1 MDFLNRIANSPQ
13 VQQALSDFVPGLRS
27 KVDQI
32 FGIHRP
38 DNAYTNYELNIIS
51 PEETTGPMPVVA
63 TPSNYDWFK
72 EQKKPRYDFDPF
84 APDGT
89 PMIDLIVQEMQRE
102 KAARTP
108 SGPSPMM
115 FAP

>member
-38 DNAYTNYELNIIS
+38 DNTYTNYELNIIS
-51 PEETTGPMPVVA
+51 PEETTGRMPVVA
-63 TPSNYDWFK
+63 TPSDYDYFRDQ
-72 EQKKPRYDFDPF
+72 QKLKVYDYGPADAEYANFI
-84 APDGT
+84 AE
-89 PMIDLIVQEMQRE
+89 EMQRE

-115 FAP
+115 FPP

>member
-38 DNAYTNYELNIIS
+38 DNTYTNYELNIIS

-63 TPSNYDWFK
+63 TPSDYDYFRD
-72 EQKKPRYDFDPF
+72 QQQSQQYDFP
-84 APDGT
+84 AEYR
-89 PMIDLIVQEMQRE
+89 DLIVQEMQRE

>member
-38 DNAYTNYELNIIS
+38 DNTYTNYELNIIS

-63 TPSNYDWFK
+63 TPSDYDYFRDQQ
-72 EQKKPRYDFDPF
+72 QKAFYDFGPADPEYRDF
-84 APDGT
+84 
-89 PMIDLIVQEMQRE
+89 IVQEMQKE

-115 FAP
+115 FPP

>member
-38 DNAYTNYELNIIS
+38 DNTYTNYELNIIS
-51 PEETTGPMPVVA
+51 PEEMPDNRTVVA
-63 TPSNYDWFK
+63 TPKYYNWAD
-72 EQKKPRYDFDPF
+72 EQEAQADYPPGYRDIIIE
-84 APDGT
+84 A
-89 PMIDLIVQEMQRE
+89 MERE

>member
-32 FGIHRP
+32 LGIHRP
-38 DNAYTNYELNIIS
+38 DNSYTNYELNIIS
-51 PEETTGPMPVVA
+51 PEETTGRMPVVA
-63 TPSNYDWFK
+63 TPSYYDYSRMQQ
-72 EQKKPRYDFDPF
+72 ESQQYDFP
-84 APDGT
+84 AEYR
-89 PMIDLIVQEMQRE
+89 DLIVQEMQRE

-108 SGPSPMM
+108 SRPSPETY
-115 FAP
+115 AP

>member
-1 MDFLNRIANSPQ
+1 MDFLNRVVNSPQ

-38 DNAYTNYELNIIS
+38 DNTYTNYELNIIS

-63 TPSNYDWFK
+63 TPIGYDYMD
-72 EQKKPRYDFDPF
+72 EGVVADYPPGYGPIIRE
-84 APDGT
+84 A
-89 PMIDLIVQEMQRE
+89 MERE

-115 FAP
+115 FPP

>member
-1 MDFLNRIANSPQ
+1 MDFLKQIADSPQ

-38 DNAYTNYELNIIS
+38 DNTYTNYELNIIS
-51 PEETTGPMPVVA
+51 PVKTTGRMPVIG
-63 TPSNYDWFK
+63 TKGYDWFK
-72 EQKKPRYDFDPF
+72 EQKRPVYDFGTY
-84 APDGT
+84 AADGT
-89 PMIDLIVQEMQRE
+89 PMIDLIVQEMEQR
-102 KAARTP
+102 KAKRIP
-108 SGPSPMM
+108 SGPSTMM